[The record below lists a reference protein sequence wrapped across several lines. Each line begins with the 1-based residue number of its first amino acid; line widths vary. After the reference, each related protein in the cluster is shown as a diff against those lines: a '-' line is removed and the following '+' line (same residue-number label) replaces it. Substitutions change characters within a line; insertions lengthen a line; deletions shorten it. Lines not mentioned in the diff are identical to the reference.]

1 MTYDLAGTKHVFTD
15 WDLIEPGSGLARH
28 DPSRR
33 EGIPGSPL
41 MQPTREMPHGVR
53 IAVHYPRIEPE
64 RLVEPDTPAEGAF
77 ICYVSIFEDDGLY
90 RMYMMNT
97 SYVGQELVHGRGG
110 DAYKYMLAYAE
121 SSDGANW
128 TKPNV
133 GAVNWNGSTDNNL
146 VYAGHA
152 APAFKDPSA
161 PPDQRYKL
169 VCMYTENGRSVLR
182 GAVSADGLRFKTLE
196 KPLLTDYQSDT
207 HTVIRFDPDKGR
219 YVGYFR
225 GWSRG
230 RRNIAYAETD
240 RFDSWPVPEA
250 IVTPDVLDHPD
261 TDIYTNSHTLWPDAD
276 AQLMFPAFYER
287 RLDVTE
293 IHLMTSR
300 DGLHWERPMRQP
312 IIPVGEPGSGLEF
325 SIYAGCELLNLRPG
339 EWSLPISP
347 RPVPHNQWFYRA
359 ELPVGTSDASDRGY
373 VCLATWRQDGFTSL
387 EAETEGSCA
396 TIPFTFSGNR
406 LEVNAWSRFGGGMR
420 VELADASTETR
431 FSSSEAI
438 AGRTFDDSD
447 PISGDALKHTVTW
460 NGESDLSAWAGK
472 PIRLRFQLRRSRMHA
487 FQFV

>member
-1 MTYDLAGTKHVFTD
+1 MAYDLASTKHVFTD

-28 DPSRR
+28 DPSAGG
-33 EGIPGSPL
+33 EKPAGPQ

-53 IAVHYPRIEPE
+53 IAVHNPRIEPE
-64 RLVEPDTPAEGAF
+64 RLVEPDNPWEGAF

-90 RMYMMNT
+90 RMYMMN
-97 SYVGQELVHGRGG
+97 
-110 DAYKYMLAYAE
+110 
-121 SSDGANW
+121 W

-133 GAVNWNGSTDNNL
+133 GAVSWNGSTDNN
-146 VYAGHA
+146 VVCAGHG

-169 VCMYTENGRSVLR
+169 VCMDTYKGRPCLR
-182 GAVSADGLRFKTLE
+182 GAVSADGMRFNTMEEPILF
-196 KPLLTDYQSDT
+196 DYGSDT

-225 GWSRG
+225 GKSHG
-230 RRNIAYAETD
+230 RRELRTIAYAETD
-240 RFDSWPVPEA
+240 RFESWPTPEV

-312 IIPVGEPGSGLEF
+312 IIPIGEPGSGLEF

-347 RPVPHNQWFYRA
+347 RPSSHNQEEY
-359 ELPVGTSDASDRGY
+359 PGGMSDVSERGY
-373 VCLATWRQDGFTSL
+373 VCLATWRQDGITSL

-396 TIPFTFSGNR
+396 TVPFTFSGNR
-406 LEVNAWSRFGGGMR
+406 LEVNAWSLFGGGIR

-438 AGRTFDDSD
+438 AGRSFDDSD

-472 PIRLRFQLRRSRMHA
+472 PVRLRFQMRRARMHA

>member
-1 MTYDLAGTKHVFTD
+1 MAYDLASTKHVFTD

-28 DPSRR
+28 DPSAGG
-33 EGIPGSPL
+33 EKPTGPQ

-53 IAVHYPRIEPE
+53 IAVHNPRIEPE
-64 RLVEPDTPAEGAF
+64 RLVEPDNPWEGAF

-90 RMYMMNT
+90 RMYMMNWGN
-97 SYVGQELVHGRGG
+97 VNQGWDDGRRGHLY
-110 DAYKYMLAYAE
+110 DYMVVYAE
-121 SSDGANW
+121 STDGINW

-133 GAVNWNGSTDNNL
+133 GAVSWNGSTDNNV
-146 VYAGHA
+146 VYAGHG

-169 VCMYTENGRSVLR
+169 VCMDTYKGRPCLR
-182 GAVSADGLRFKTLE
+182 GAVSADGMRFNTMEEPILF
-196 KPLLTDYQSDT
+196 DYGSDT

-225 GWSRG
+225 GKSHG
-230 RRNIAYAETD
+230 RRELRTIAYAETD
-240 RFDSWPVPEA
+240 RFESWPTPEV

-312 IIPVGEPGSGLEF
+312 IIPIGEPGSGLEF

-347 RPVPHNQWFYRA
+347 RPSSHNQEEY
-359 ELPVGTSDASDRGY
+359 PGGMSDVSERGY
-373 VCLATWRQDGFTSL
+373 VCLATWRQDGITSL

-396 TIPFTFSGNR
+396 TVPFTFSGNR
-406 LEVNAWSRFGGGMR
+406 LEVNAWSLFGGGIR

-438 AGRTFDDSD
+438 AGRSFDDSD

-472 PIRLRFQLRRSRMHA
+472 PVRLRFQMRRARMHA